1 MEKNRLV
8 YLALVPAK
16 SLNCCLRYHSRKL
29 FNSGYILSSMH
40 SELAAIDICMSWTKW
55 TIYSM

>member
-40 SELAAIDICMSWTKW
+40 SELAAIDICMS
-55 TIYSM
+55 